1 MNPQREWS
9 IRSCNIQLQCLHRQK
24 VPNGL
29 FVKDFGSYLFNDCFG
44 VQMVYSVVL
53 TSGTQQN
60 ESIIYIH
67 ISTLFQIIFPYR
79 SLQSI
84 DYISLCYTVG
94 SYQLSILLIYIVMGI
109 FYPNLAI
116 QPSFPHSPC
125 NHTFSKNLPE
135 KSVSDK
141 YIK

>member
-67 ISTLFQIIFPYR
+67 ISTLFQIPFYCR
-79 SLQSI
+79 SSQSI
-84 DYISLCYTVG
+84 RQSSLCCTIG
-94 SYQLSILLIYIVMGI
+94 SNYLSVLFIEVYICQSQS
-109 FYPNLAI
+109 PNL
-116 QPSFPHSPC
+116 SHSLFASLVSK
-125 NHTFSKNLPE
+125 HFFST
-135 KSVSDK
+135 SVSLFLFFK
-141 YIK
+141 